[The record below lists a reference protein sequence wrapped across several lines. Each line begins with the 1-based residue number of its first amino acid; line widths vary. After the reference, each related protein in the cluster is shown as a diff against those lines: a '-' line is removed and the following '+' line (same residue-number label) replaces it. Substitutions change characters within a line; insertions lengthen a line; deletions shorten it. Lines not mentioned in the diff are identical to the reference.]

1 MSSLYSKIKIALD
14 SKKVIYK
21 ELRHEAVF
29 TSEEAAKIRGN
40 NPEEGAK
47 ALIFSGKRSGQN
59 EKIFIQLVIQGNKRV
74 DKEKFK
80 ARFGFESLKMVSAD
94 EVEKISGVK
103 PGAVAPF
110 GNLFE
115 PAIQVFVEAG
125 IIRTSEIEF
134 NAGDHK
140 ISIRMNTGDWVKI
153 VKPTLGKFAEKT
165 VQEKRKNT
173 EDVKMLPAPEV
184 HSEETPAKK
193 PVEQPETKHKFKRNK
208 IVAHKYV
215 YSFLVGTLMVASF
228 TAGNLLKVN
237 ERLSVQ
243 PIQDVSNQDPPEV
256 LGAANVSQ
264 EVDSEPPK
272 IEVAPPEV
280 SAKAY
285 GIFDMKKDASIY
297 TKNPDFQLPPASV
310 TKVMTAIVAMDQ
322 DDLGMPV
329 QIPENC
335 TKINASKVGFVA
347 NEVLTLEDVLYGLLV
362 RSGADAACAL
372 ANLYNETDFID
383 KMNQKA
389 NEIGM
394 EKTIFEN
401 PIGLDSDT
409 FQFSTVNDLEKL
421 TKYSLKYGVFR
432 KIVGTKEI
440 TLRSLTN
447 PNRTY
452 KIKNTNDLLF
462 TIPGTVGVKT
472 GFTTG
477 ARECLIYLYEDNDNQ
492 FLIIVLGSEDRF
504 GDTTKLINWT
514 KENLQ

>member
-1 MSSLYSKIKIALD
+1 MSSLYLNIKKALD
-14 SKKVIYK
+14 SKKIEYK
-21 ELRHEAVF
+21 ELNHEAVF
-29 TSEEAAKIRGN
+29 TSEEAAKVRGT

-47 ALIFSGKRSGQN
+47 ALIFSGKKSGQS
-59 EKIFIQLVIQGNKRV
+59 EKVFIQLVIQGNKRV

-80 ARFGFESLKMVSAD
+80 ARFGFDSLKMVSTE

-110 GNLFE
+110 GNLFT
-115 PAIQVFVEAG
+115 PPVQVFVEAG

-140 ISIRMNTGDWVKI
+140 ISIRMNTSDWVKI
-153 VKPTLGKFAEKT
+153 VKPTLGKFAERI
-165 VQEKRKNT
+165 VQEKRKNS
-173 EDVKMLPAPEV
+173 EDIKMLPAPKEL
-184 HSEETPAKK
+184 
-193 PVEQPETKHKFKRNK
+193 PETKHRFKRNK
-208 IVAHKYV
+208 ITAHRYV
-215 YSFLVGTLMVASF
+215 YSFLVATLMVASF
-228 TAGNLLKVN
+228 TAGHISKA
-237 ERLSVQ
+237 EEKESVQ
-243 PIQDVSNQDPPEV
+243 NVANQNPLEV
-256 LGAANVSQ
+256 LGIADTPTNVVT
-264 EVDSEPPK
+264 ETPK

-280 SAKAY
+280 SAMAY
-285 GIFDMKKDASIY
+285 GIFDVKKNESIY
-297 TKNPDFQLPPASV
+297 TKNPDLSLPPASV
-310 TKVMTAIVAMDQ
+310 TKVMTAIVAMAEN
-322 DDLGMPV
+322 DLEKPV

-335 TKINASKVGFVA
+335 TKINASKVGFVS
-347 NEVLTLEDVLYGLLV
+347 NEILTLEDVLYGLLV

-372 ANLYNETDFID
+372 ANLYNETDFVD

-394 EKTIFEN
+394 DKTIFEN
-401 PIGLDSDT
+401 PIGLDSDQ

-440 TLRSLTN
+440 TLRSLSN

-472 GFTTG
+472 GFTTD

-504 GDTTKLINWT
+504 GDTTKLINWI
-514 KENLQ
+514 KENQK

>member
-29 TSEEAAKIRGN
+29 TSEEAAKVRGN

-47 ALIFSGKRSGQN
+47 ALIFQAKRSGQN

-80 ARFGFESLKMVSAD
+80 ARFGFDILKMVSAD
-94 EVEKISGVK
+94 EVEKIAGVK
-103 PGAVAPF
+103 PGAVPPF

-115 PAIQVFVEAG
+115 PSIQVFVEAG
-125 IIRTSEIEF
+125 IIRTNEIEF

-140 ISIRMNTGDWVKI
+140 ISIRMNTGDWVKT

-165 VQEKRKNT
+165 ISEKRKISQ
-173 EDVKMLPAPEV
+173 EIKMLPAPKINT
-184 HSEETPAKK
+184 EETPAKK
-193 PVEQPETKHKFKRNK
+193 PVEQPETKHRFKRNK
-208 IVAHKYV
+208 ITAHKYV
-215 YSFLVGTLMVASF
+215 YSFLIATLMVAAF
-228 TAGNLLKVN
+228 TAGNLTKGQEKIPTQIIADQN
-237 ERLSVQ
+237 
-243 PIQDVSNQDPPEV
+243 PPEV
-256 LGAANVSQ
+256 LGVSD
-264 EVDSEPPK
+264 ETPK
-272 IEVAPPEV
+272 FDVEPPEV

-285 GIFDMKKDASIY
+285 GIFDMKNDTTIY
-297 TKNPDFQLPPASV
+297 TKNPNLLLPPASV
-310 TKVMTAIVAMDQ
+310 TKVMTAMIAMDEY
-322 DDLGMPV
+322 DLEKPV
-329 QIPENC
+329 YIPANC
-335 TKINASKVGFVA
+335 TNINASKVGFVA
-347 NEVLTLEDVLYGLLV
+347 GDTLTLEDVLYGLLV

-372 ANLYNETDFID
+372 ANLYNEVDFID

-389 NEIGM
+389 KEIGM
-394 EKTIFEN
+394 ERTSFEN
-401 PIGLDSDT
+401 PIGLDSDK

-440 TLRSLTN
+440 TLTSLTN
-447 PNRTY
+447 TNRTY
-452 KIKNTNDLLF
+452 KVKNTNELLF

-477 ARECLIYLYEDNDNQ
+477 ARECLIYLYEDQDKQ
-492 FLIIVLGSEDRF
+492 YLIIVLGSEDRF
-504 GDTTKLINWT
+504 GDTTKLLNWT

>member
-1 MSSLYSKIKIALD
+1 MSSLYLNIKKALD
-14 SKKVIYK
+14 SKKIEYK
-21 ELRHEAVF
+21 ELNHEAVF
-29 TSEEAAKIRGN
+29 TSEEAAKVRGGS
-40 NPEEGAK
+40 PEEGAK
-47 ALIFSGKRSGQN
+47 ALIFQAKRSGQS
-59 EKIFIQLVIQGNKRV
+59 KRIFIQLVIQGNKRV

-80 ARFGFESLKMVSAD
+80 ARFGFDSLKMVSTE

-110 GNLFE
+110 GNLFT
-115 PAIQVFVEAG
+115 PPVQVFVEAG

-140 ISIRMNTGDWVKI
+140 ISIRMNTSDWIKI
-153 VKPTLGKFAEKT
+153 VKPTLGKFAERT
-165 VQEKRKNT
+165 VQE
-173 EDVKMLPAPEV
+173 KMLPAPEI
-184 HSEETPAKK
+184 HAKET
-193 PVEQPETKHKFKRNK
+193 PETKHKFKRNK
-208 IVAHKYV
+208 IVAHRYV
-215 YSFLVGTLMVASF
+215 YSFLVATLMVASF
-228 TAGNLLKVN
+228 TAGHISKAQ
-237 ERLSVQ
+237 ERVSVQ
-243 PIQDVSNQDPPEV
+243 QNIADQNPPEV
-256 LGAANVSQ
+256 LGVAQ
-264 EVDSEPPK
+264 ETPK

-280 SAKAY
+280 SAMAY
-285 GIFDMKKDASIY
+285 GIFDVKKNESIY
-297 TKNPDFQLPPASV
+297 TKNPDLSLPPASV
-310 TKVMTAIVAMDQ
+310 TKVMTAIVAMAEN
-322 DDLGMPV
+322 DLEKPV

-347 NEVLTLEDVLYGLLV
+347 NEILTLEDVLYGLLV

-372 ANLYNETDFID
+372 ANLYNETDFVD

-394 EKTIFEN
+394 DKTIFEN
-401 PIGLDSDT
+401 PIGLDSDQ

-440 TLRSLTN
+440 TLRSLSN

-452 KIKNTNDLLF
+452 KIKNPHDLLF
-462 TIPGTVGVKT
+462 TLPGTVGVKT
-472 GFTTG
+472 GFTTD

-504 GDTTKLINWT
+504 GDTTKLINWI
-514 KENLQ
+514 KENQK

>member
-1 MSSLYSKIKIALD
+1 MPSLYSKIKKTLD
-14 SKKVIYK
+14 SKKINYN

-29 TSEEAAKIRGN
+29 TSEEAAKIRGG

-59 EKIFIQLVIQGNKRV
+59 EKIFLQLVIQGTKRV

-80 ARFGFESLKMVSAD
+80 ARFGFENLKMASSED
-94 EVEKISGVK
+94 VEKVSGVK

-115 PAIQVFVEAG
+115 PEVQVFVEAG
-125 IIRTSEIEF
+125 IIRTNEIEF

-153 VKPTLGKFAEKT
+153 VKPTLGKFAEKE
-165 VQEKRKNT
+165 VKEQRKIS
-173 EDVKMLPAPEV
+173 EEIKMLPAP
-184 HSEETPAKK
+184 K
-193 PVEQPETKHKFKRNK
+193 EQPETKHRFKRNK
-208 IVAHKYV
+208 ITAHKYV
-215 YSFLVGTLMVASF
+215 YSFLVATLMVASF
-228 TAGNLLKVN
+228 TAGNLTKGQEKIPTQIIVDQN
-237 ERLSVQ
+237 
-243 PIQDVSNQDPPEV
+243 PPEV
-256 LGAANVSQ
+256 LGISDAAANTID
-264 EVDSEPPK
+264 ENPRYK
-272 IEVAPPEV
+272 IEPPEV

-285 GIFDMKKDASIY
+285 GIFDMKNDSTIY
-297 TKNPDFQLPPASV
+297 TKNPDLPLPPASV
-310 TKVMTAIVAMDQ
+310 TKVMTAMVAMDEY
-322 DDLGMPV
+322 DLEKPV
-329 QIPENC
+329 YIPAKC
-335 TKINASKVGFVA
+335 TNINASKVGFVA
-347 NEVLTLEDVLYGLLV
+347 RDVLSLEDVLYGLLV

-401 PIGLDSDT
+401 PIGLDSDKI
-409 FQFSTVNDLEKL
+409 QLSTVNDLEKL

-432 KIVGTKEI
+432 KIVGTKEVK
-440 TLRSLTN
+440 LVSLTN
-447 PNRTY
+447 TNRTY

-477 ARECLIYLYEDNDNQ
+477 ARECLIYLYEDKSSQ
-492 FLIIVLGSEDRF
+492 YLIIVLGSEDRF

-514 KENLQ
+514 KESLR